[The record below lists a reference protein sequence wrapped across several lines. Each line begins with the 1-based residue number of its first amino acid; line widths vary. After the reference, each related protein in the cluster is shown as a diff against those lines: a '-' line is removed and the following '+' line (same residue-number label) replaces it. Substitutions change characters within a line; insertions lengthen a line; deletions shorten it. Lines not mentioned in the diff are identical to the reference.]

1 MGLLSRATTFVRYSV
16 EGDLPE
22 NFWEFAA
29 ERIAQFSFRDID
41 DTFDEFSMGWV
52 SIENMFDSSFAYGSY
67 AVGDY
72 IVLSMRI
79 DERKVSKAL
88 LQKYAL
94 KEEERIK
101 KEKELPRLNRSHR
114 VRIKEDIRLQLV
126 KKSLPVPS
134 VYDLCWN
141 LANNTLLFF
150 STSPKAQS
158 MLEDFFKDC
167 FGLTIILQ
175 VPYLAAAHLLDL
187 AGQERLQNLQAE
199 LLV

>member
-1 MGLLSRATTFVRYSV
+1 MGLLSRTTTFVRYAV
-16 EGDLPE
+16 EGKIPG

-41 DTFDEFSMGWV
+41 DTFDEYSIGWV
-52 SIENMFDSSFAYGSY
+52 SVDNMFDSSFAHASH

-79 DERKVSKAL
+79 DERKVSSTL
-88 LQKYAL
+88 LQKYSR

-101 KEKELPRLNRSHR
+101 KEKQIPRLNRSHR
-114 VRIKEDIRLQLV
+114 VQIKEDVRLQLV
-126 KKSLPVPS
+126 KKSLPVPA

-141 LANNTLLFF
+141 LGNSTLLFF
-150 STSPKAQS
+150 STSAKAQS
-158 MLEDFFKDC
+158 VLEDFFKEC

-187 AGQERLQNLQAE
+187 PGQERLQDLQPE
-199 LLV
+199 ILV